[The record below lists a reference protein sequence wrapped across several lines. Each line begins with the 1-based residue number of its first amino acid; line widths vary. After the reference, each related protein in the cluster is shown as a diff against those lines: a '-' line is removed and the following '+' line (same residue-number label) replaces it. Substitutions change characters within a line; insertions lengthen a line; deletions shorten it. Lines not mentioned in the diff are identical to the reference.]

1 MKRLFTFAALL
12 FAVMSI
18 MAQDEKV
25 AVCIGEMKNNSQKSD
40 IVAKNLRNE
49 IMQGIIDKD
58 RLTVVDITTLGSMPT
73 NKNERLALL
82 NGKGIEFAIEGT
94 MNSVDVKK
102 SDKYWVAEINYT
114 LTILETATGITKFT
128 ETYKDSWHIGST
140 SDEAILKAIEQAK
153 GRMAKFVDDNFK
165 VEAVIKALDQVDPKK
180 GVKTC
185 YITIGSAAG
194 IDKGQIFEVFIEAE
208 VAGEKIQ
215 KKIGEVRAKE
225 VMSAKLTLC
234 DVKSGGMEIKEN
246 FEKNVRMTVISRAKK
261 PGLGGI
267 LSL

>member
-1 MKRLFTFAALL
+1 VAQIQKQIAASPDMRDKRELIEKFIDRMTPEKGNDVYDDWEKYVEEEKRKELESIIKEENPKAAETED
-12 FAVMSI
+12 FIERAF
-18 MAQDEKV
+18 
-25 AVCIGEMKNNSQKSD
+25 SD
-40 IVAKNLRNE
+40 GYV
-49 IMQGIIDKD
+49 
-58 RLTVVDITTLGSMPT
+58 T
-73 NKNERLALL
+73 
-82 NGKGIEFAIEGT
+82 
-94 MNSVDVKK
+94 
-102 SDKYWVAEINYT
+102 
-114 LTILETATGITKFT
+114 ETGTGITKFT